1 MVPLNSSNKQLFEVS
16 IINIPR
22 FKKNKI
28 RSISYKYEKKEI
40 RKKHL
45 SNKRCEMESNY
56 TVPVINKLECA
67 LIFIFLK
74 ILSLF

>member
-40 RKKHL
+40 RKNIYQTKDV
-45 SNKRCEMESNY
+45 K
-56 TVPVINKLECA
+56 
-67 LIFIFLK
+67 
-74 ILSLF
+74 